1 MNNQGVANERVG
13 KQLVI
18 NSLAAQ
24 GDAEATAT
32 LCFSAAD
39 IKAFWQ
45 IPLQAAH
52 SGRTTR
58 KTVFARRAE
67 TDYRG
72 KSLSNHLH
80 RDRAGQAAARKAPNR
95 VRV

>member
-18 NSLAAQ
+18 NPLAAQ
-24 GDAEATAT
+24 GDAGATAT

-45 IPLQAAH
+45 VPLQAGH

-58 KTVFARRAE
+58 K
-67 TDYRG
+67 
-72 KSLSNHLH
+72 KILSGAPI
-80 RDRAGQAAARKAPNR
+80 RTTGAKIFSIISTGDRAGQATAEKALNH
-95 VRV
+95 VRA

>member
-32 LCFSAAD
+32 LRFSAAD
-39 IKAFWQ
+39 IKAF
-45 IPLQAAH
+45 
-52 SGRTTR
+52 
-58 KTVFARRAE
+58 
-67 TDYRG
+67 
-72 KSLSNHLH
+72 
-80 RDRAGQAAARKAPNR
+80 
-95 VRV
+95 